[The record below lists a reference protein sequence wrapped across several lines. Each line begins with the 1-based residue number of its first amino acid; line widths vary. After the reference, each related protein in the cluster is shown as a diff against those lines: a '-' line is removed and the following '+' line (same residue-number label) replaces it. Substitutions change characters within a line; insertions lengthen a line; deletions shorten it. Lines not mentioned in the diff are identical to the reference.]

1 MIEILSPHIDDAA
14 FSLACFILQKSE
26 ESIPIEITT
35 CFSIS
40 NYLANGN
47 GSNVLEE
54 VVRIRKGEDH
64 DFSRQLKPS
73 VKFNYLDLD
82 DAPLRGYQKCG
93 FQDRFSEADQ
103 QQMISLQA
111 HLKSKNSPVIVPLGL
126 GNHVDHI
133 ICHQAAETVRNRI
146 FAFYEDLPYAGRIP
160 EAEILER
167 VAYIENNSQ
176 LRLMPLIAGT
186 SYIHR
191 KEQLCNLYPS
201 QLKDWY
207 LEKILHQL
215 NRLQG
220 ERLWVVQESG

>member
-14 FSLACFILQKSE
+14 FSLACFILQKSD
-26 ESIPIEITT
+26 ESVPIEITT

-40 NYLANGN
+40 DYLANGN
-47 GSNVLEE
+47 GSNLLEE
-54 VVRIRKGEDH
+54 VVRIRKAEDR

-103 QQMISLQA
+103 RQITSLQA
-111 HLKSKNSPVIVPLGL
+111 YLKSKDSPIIVPLGL

-133 ICHQAAETVRNRI
+133 ICQHAAETVQNRI

-167 VAYIENNSQ
+167 VEYIQNSSR
-176 LRLMPLIAGT
+176 LRLTPFIVGA

-191 KEQLCNLYPS
+191 KEQLCSLYPS

-220 ERLWVVQESG
+220 ERLWVVQDPG